1 MLTACWGAVFMARTM
16 VETANFVKPI
26 AASRVAM
33 RFTGLPAGPP
43 QFYDSAMTLHEQK
56 QHRLGLALVACA
68 ALAWSSAG
76 IFTRTI
82 PSDLMTMLFWRGLF
96 SGSAVL
102 LFFFATEGSKA
113 LEIIA
118 GLRWPALAVT
128 CLSALGMITG
138 IGSLRYTSVADAMV
152 IYATVPFVTA
162 GLAYLFI
169 GERPSR
175 STLIASAVALAG
187 VSIMLAGSPW
197 GGSMFGKFLAA
208 IMSLSM
214 ASFTVV
220 MRKHREVAM
229 LPAMGAS
236 AYLCSFFCFWF
247 ASSLSVSTYEL
258 GLIALFGVV
267 QNAAGLIFY
276 AYGSRRVP
284 AAEATLIAALEVP
297 LTPFW
302 VLVFINEVPSIPT
315 LIGGAVV
322 LVALFAHILGEF
334 RKTNPQSSQPFQVA
348 P

>member
-1 MLTACWGAVFMARTM
+1 
-16 VETANFVKPI
+16 
-26 AASRVAM
+26 
-33 RFTGLPAGPP
+33 
-43 QFYDSAMTLHEQK
+43 MTLLEQK

-76 IFTRTI
+76 IFTRVI
-82 PSDLMTMLFWRGLF
+82 PNDLMTMLFWRGLF

-169 GERPSR
+169 GEKPSR

-197 GGSMFGKFLAA
+197 GGSMYGKFLAA

-236 AYLCSFFCFWF
+236 AYLCSFVCFWF
-247 ASSLSVSTYEL
+247 ATSLSVSTYEL

-315 LIGGAVV
+315 LFGGAVV
-322 LVALFAHILGEF
+322 LVALFSHILGEF
-334 RKTNPQSSQPFQVA
+334 RRTEAQPFEA
-348 P
+348 MP

>member
-1 MLTACWGAVFMARTM
+1 
-16 VETANFVKPI
+16 
-26 AASRVAM
+26 
-33 RFTGLPAGPP
+33 
-43 QFYDSAMTLHEQK
+43 
-56 QHRLGLALVACA
+56 
-68 ALAWSSAG
+68 
-76 IFTRTI
+76 
-82 PSDLMTMLFWRGLF
+82 MTMLFWRGLF
-96 SGSAVL
+96 SGSAVM
-102 LFFFATEGSKA
+102 LFFFVAEGSSA
-113 LEIIA
+113 LKIIA
-118 GLRWPALAVT
+118 GLRWPALAVA
-128 CLSALGMITG
+128 CLSSLGMITG

-169 GERPSR
+169 GEKPSK

-236 AYLCSFFCFWF
+236 AWITSFVCFWF
-247 ASSLSVSTYEL
+247 ASTLSVTPYEL

-302 VLVFINEVPSIPT
+302 VLVFMNEVPSVPT

-322 LVALFAHILGEF
+322 LVALFSHILGEF
-334 RKTNPQSSQPFQVA
+334 RKTEAQPFEA
-348 P
+348 MP

>member
-1 MLTACWGAVFMARTM
+1 
-16 VETANFVKPI
+16 
-26 AASRVAM
+26 M
-33 RFTGLPAGPP
+33 RFTGLPAGFT
-43 QFYDSAMTLHEQK
+43 QFYDSAMTLLEQK

-76 IFTRTI
+76 IFTRVI
-82 PSDLMTMLFWRGLF
+82 PNDLMTMLFWRGLF
-96 SGSAVL
+96 SGSAVM
-102 LFFFATEGSKA
+102 LFFFATEGSSA
-113 LEIIA
+113 LKIIA
-118 GLRWPALAVT
+118 GLRWPALAVA

-169 GERPSR
+169 GEKPSR

-197 GGSMFGKFLAA
+197 GGSMFGKLLAA
-208 IMSLSM
+208 IMSFSM

-236 AYLCSFFCFWF
+236 AWLCSFFCFWF
-247 ASSLSVSTYEL
+247 ATSLSVSTYEL
-258 GLIALFGVV
+258 GLIGLFGVV

-276 AYGSRRVP
+276 SFGSRRVP

-302 VLVFINEVPSIPT
+302 VLLFLNEVPRVPT

-322 LVALFAHILGEF
+322 LVALFSHILGEF
-334 RKTNPQSSQPFQVA
+334 RKIEAQPFEA
-348 P
+348 MP

>member
-1 MLTACWGAVFMARTM
+1 
-16 VETANFVKPI
+16 
-26 AASRVAM
+26 
-33 RFTGLPAGPP
+33 
-43 QFYDSAMTLHEQK
+43 MTLHEQK

-76 IFTRTI
+76 IFTRII
-82 PSDLMTMLFWRGLF
+82 PNDLMTMLFWRGLF
-96 SGSAVL
+96 SGSAVM
-102 LFFFATEGSKA
+102 LFFFASEGGKA
-113 LEIIA
+113 LKIIA
-118 GLRWPALAVT
+118 GLRWPALAVA
-128 CLSALGMITG
+128 CLSSLGMITG
-138 IGSLRYTSVADAMV
+138 IGALRYTSVADAMV

-169 GERPSR
+169 GEKPSR

-187 VSIMLAGSPW
+187 VSIMLVGSAW
-197 GGSMFGKFLAA
+197 GGSMFGKLLAA
-208 IMSLSM
+208 IMSFAM

-236 AYLCSFFCFWF
+236 AWITSFVCFWF
-247 ASSLSVSTYEL
+247 ASSLAVTSHEII
-258 GLIALFGVV
+258 LIGLFGIL

-302 VLVFINEVPSIPT
+302 VLAFLNEVPSVPT

-322 LVALFAHILGEF
+322 LVALFSHILGEF
-334 RKTNPQSSQPFQVA
+334 RKTEAQPFEA
-348 P
+348 MP

>member
-1 MLTACWGAVFMARTM
+1 MARTM
-16 VETANFVKPI
+16 VETPKFVKPI

-33 RFTGLPAGPP
+33 RFTGLPAGTA
-43 QFYDSAMTLHEQK
+43 QFYDNAMTLLEQK

-102 LFFFATEGSKA
+102 LFFFVTEGSKA

-247 ASSLSVSTYEL
+247 ATTLSVSTYEL

-334 RKTNPQSSQPFQVA
+334 RKTEAQPFEA
-348 P
+348 MP

>member
-1 MLTACWGAVFMARTM
+1 MARTM
-16 VETANFVKPI
+16 METPKFVKPI

-33 RFTGLPAGPP
+33 RFTGLPAGPT
-43 QFYDSAMTLHEQK
+43 QFYDNAMTLLEQK

-82 PSDLMTMLFWRGLF
+82 PNDLMTMLFWRGLF

-162 GLAYLFI
+162 GLAYVFI

-197 GGSMFGKFLAA
+197 GGSMYGKFLAA

-247 ASSLSVSTYEL
+247 ATSLSVSTYEL

-322 LVALFAHILGEF
+322 LVALFSHILGEF
-334 RKTNPQSSQPFQVA
+334 RKTEAQPFEA
-348 P
+348 MP

>member
-1 MLTACWGAVFMARTM
+1 
-16 VETANFVKPI
+16 
-26 AASRVAM
+26 
-33 RFTGLPAGPP
+33 
-43 QFYDSAMTLHEQK
+43 MTLLEQK

-82 PSDLMTMLFWRGLF
+82 PNDLMTMLFWRGLF

-162 GLAYLFI
+162 GLAYVFI

-197 GGSMFGKFLAA
+197 GGSMYGKFLAA

-247 ASSLSVSTYEL
+247 ATSLSVSTYEL

-322 LVALFAHILGEF
+322 LVALFSHILGEF
-334 RKTNPQSSQPFQVA
+334 RKTEAQPFEA
-348 P
+348 MP

>member
-1 MLTACWGAVFMARTM
+1 
-16 VETANFVKPI
+16 
-26 AASRVAM
+26 
-33 RFTGLPAGPP
+33 LPTHRGR
-43 QFYDSAMTLHEQK
+43 FYDSAMTELERK
-56 QHRLGLALVACA
+56 QHRLGLTLVACA
-68 ALAWSSAG
+68 ALSWSSAG
-76 IFTRTI
+76 FFTRVI
-82 PSDLMTMLFWRGLF
+82 PNDLMTMLFWRGVF

-102 LFFFATEGSKA
+102 LFFFVSEGRHA
-113 LEIIA
+113 LGILA
-118 GLRWPALAVT
+118 GLRWPALAVA
-128 CLSALGMITG
+128 CLSSLGMITG

-152 IYATVPFVTA
+152 IYATVPFITA

-175 STLIASAVALAG
+175 STLMASAVALVG

-197 GGSMFGKFLAA
+197 GGSMYGKFLAV
-208 IMSLSM
+208 IMSLAM

-229 LPAMGAS
+229 LPSMGAS
-236 AYLCSFFCFWF
+236 AWITSFICFWF
-247 ASSLSVSTYEL
+247 ATSLAVSPYEL
-258 GLIALFGVV
+258 GLIAMFGVL

-284 AAEATLIAALEVP
+284 AAEATLVAALEVP

-302 VLVFINEVPSIPT
+302 VLVFMNEVPGIPT

-322 LVALFAHILGEF
+322 LVALFSHILGEF
-334 RKTNPQSSQPFQVA
+334 RRTSSQVVQPFQVA